1 MNWDAIGAIGEVFGA
16 AGVIASLLYLS
27 IQIRKSDQTARAES
41 LSSLLDGWRDRS
53 GLHLFLDA
61 DVPEIFA
68 KGLTD
73 FELLEPSGKRRFFY
87 MITES
92 VFQAQQAMQLH
103 QRGLLPD
110 VDYDAWI
117 YYVASLIQTPGGRQV
132 WPLIESTIT
141 PTIRGVINDY
151 MAANP
156 DTASYL
162 DLNPL
167 LRYSEESA
175 V

>member
-1 MNWDAIGAIGEVFGA
+1 MNWDAIGAVGEVIGA

-27 IQIRKSDQTARAES
+27 IQIRRSDQTARAES
-41 LSSLLDGWRDRS
+41 LSSLLDGWRDRA

-61 DVPEIFA
+61 DLPDLFA
-68 KGLTD
+68 KGLTN
-73 FELLEPSGKRRFFY
+73 FEMLDASEKRRFHY
-87 MITES
+87 LIAEH

-103 QRGLLPD
+103 RRGLLPD

-117 YYVASLIQTPGGRQV
+117 YYVASLIRTPGGGQV
-132 WPLIESTIT
+132 WPSIEVTIT

-151 MAANP
+151 IAANP
-156 DTASYL
+156 ATPSYL

-167 LRYSEESA
+167 LQYSDDSA

>member
-1 MNWDAIGAIGEVFGA
+1 VNWDAIGAIGEVIGA

-27 IQIRKSDQTARAES
+27 IQIRRSDQTTRAES
-41 LSSLLDGWRDRS
+41 LRSLLDGWRETGVHLFVDS
-53 GLHLFLDA
+53 GLTEL
-61 DVPEIFA
+61 FA

-73 FELLEPSGKRRFFY
+73 FERLDASEKRRFHY
-87 MITES
+87 LVAEN

-103 QRGLLPD
+103 QRGLLQE

-117 YYVASLIQTPGGRQV
+117 YYVASLIQTPGGSKV
-132 WPLIESTIT
+132 WPSIEATIT
-141 PTIRGVINDY
+141 PTIREVINDY
-151 MAANP
+151 IAANP
-156 DTASYL
+156 DTPSYL

-167 LRYSEESA
+167 LRYSDETA